1 MKGYLYKITNKL
13 NHKFYIGST
22 VDIVRRF
29 SEHKGNLE
37 KGTHNCVKLQED
49 FNITKSL
56 DNFDFIIL
64 LESDDELEVRKKE
77 IELLKQYVG
86 TENCYNLLLNN
97 LPPKCQKPV
106 FVFKHITDDFYL
118 YFDTIKEASKYL
130 GIKETLLGSKISYCQ
145 GESIETLNEGKVY
158 CSPYPTY
165 MTYSERLKQR
175 NVNIIEY
182 DCTGKLEPNTYTLHE
197 IIEKYKD
204 NLEIFSLCMFDKL
217 EYLGKYYAF
226 EDDIQ
231 PTLAFLNRRSKILSC
246 YDKYGRLLWRVKD
259 RKQYTSTI
267 GSQNSE
273 KLRGVLKKN
282 SRVIQ
287 SNGTNFNRAYD
298 GLYYVLGDK
307 YDILPLTLV
316 ELYIPSENK
325 IYYVKDW
332 VEAGNLVGVTDS
344 AIVWVHKHHNGK
356 AKQYSVRKVSNLD
369 IDNLEELD

>member
-37 KGTHNCVKLQED
+37 KGTHVCTKLQED
-49 FNITKSL
+49 FNLTKSL
-56 DNFDFIIL
+56 DNFEFIVVKETETE
-64 LESDDELEVRKKE
+64 LESRYEET
-77 IELLKQYVG
+77 ELLKKYVG
-86 TENCYNLLLNN
+86 TDRCYNLLLNN

-106 FVFKHITDDFYL
+106 FVFKNPTDNFYL
-118 YFDTIKEASKYL
+118 YFDTILEASKYL
-130 GIKETLLGSKISYCQ
+130 GIRETILGNKISYFQ
-145 GESIETLNEGKVY
+145 GQVIETLNEGYVY
-158 CSPYPTY
+158 CSHYPNY
-165 MTYSERLKQR
+165 MTYTERLKQK

-182 DCTGKLEPNTYTLHE
+182 DCSGKLEPKKYTLQE
-197 IIEKYKD
+197 IITKYKSD
-204 NLEIFSLCMFDKL
+204 LEVFSLCMFDKL
-217 EYLGKYYAF
+217 EYLGKYYTF
-226 EDDIQ
+226 EDEVQ

-246 YDKYGRLLWRVKD
+246 YDKYGRLLWRVND
-259 RKQYTSTI
+259 RKKYTSTI

-273 KLRGVLKKN
+273 KLRGILKKN

-316 ELYIPSENK
+316 ELYLPSENK
-325 IYYVKDW
+325 TYYVKDW

-356 AKQYSVRKVSNLD
+356 AKQYSVRKISNLD
-369 IDNLEELD
+369 IDNLENLD